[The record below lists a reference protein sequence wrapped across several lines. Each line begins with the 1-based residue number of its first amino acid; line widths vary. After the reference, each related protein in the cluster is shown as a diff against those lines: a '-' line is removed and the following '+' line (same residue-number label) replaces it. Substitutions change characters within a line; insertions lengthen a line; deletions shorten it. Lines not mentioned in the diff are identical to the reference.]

1 MLRRATVLAFLLVLA
16 ASTTLPA
23 QQAGGTKWE
32 NTVTV
37 YGWAAAMSGTE
48 SINGITAT
56 VDVPFSDI
64 LDNLKMGGMLNY
76 QGRGEKL
83 LAGFDLIYMK
93 LGSDVARPSTGTTLA
108 EVTLKQW
115 LIEADGGYQVTP
127 WLDALVG
134 LRVPIIE
141 AEVAPDRDNPVVS
154 EKSGSESWVAPL
166 IGARVHVPLGSKFT
180 LIGRGDVGGFDL
192 GGTNWTW
199 QAAGYVDYRFSHVVS
214 ALLGYRAIAADY
226 ANNADAGA
234 QGYFAYD
241 ITNFGGVLGVS
252 FTF

>member
-1 MLRRATVLAFLLVLA
+1 MVRSAAAFVTSLFLLVT
-16 ASTTLPA
+16 SLPA
-23 QQAGGTKWE
+23 QESGGAKWE

-64 LDNLKMGGMLNY
+64 LDNLKMGAMLNY
-76 QGRGEKL
+76 LGRGETL
-83 LAGFDLIYMK
+83 VAGFDLIYMK
-93 LGSDVARPSTGTTLA
+93 LGSDVAAPNTGNTLA

-115 LIEADGGYQVTP
+115 LIEANGGYQVTP

-134 LRVPIIE
+134 IRYPIIE
-141 AEVAPDRDNPVVS
+141 AEITPDREDPPIS
-154 EKSGSESWVAPL
+154 EKSGSESWLAP
-166 IGARVHVPLGSKFT
+166 IVGARAHVPLGKKFT
-180 LIGRGDVGGFDL
+180 AIVRGDVGGFDL

-214 ALLGYRAIAADY
+214 ALVGYRAIAADY
-226 ANNADAGA
+226 ANNADVGA
-234 QGYFAYD
+234 PGYFAYD